1 MLSNL
6 PGMVYQCLH
15 DPPSFTYT
23 FVSEGSTELMGYT
36 PEELV
41 DNTAPKIFDM
51 VHPDDVDSLIKI
63 NEETLGHGK
72 PLETT
77 FRIITK
83 DGTVKWIW
91 ERCRVVDFYPDKTP
105 KLLEGFYT
113 DITNQRRLEAAE
125 LANRAKSEFLAN
137 MSHEIRTPMNAILGM
152 TALAKRN
159 YTREF
164 VMEYLDNITN
174 AGNQLLTI
182 INDILDFSKV
192 EAGVVELIP
201 EKYDVHSMINDI
213 VTMIHVR
220 IGKKPLDFIVDDD
233 PLLPDELIG
242 DMVRIK
248 QIIIN
253 LLSNAVKFTGEGY
266 IIFSISGEKGDVEDT
281 YRLNISITDT
291 GIGLKE
297 EDIPA
302 LFESFSQFD
311 SRRNRT
317 IEGTG
322 LGLAITKNLIE
333 LMDGEISVES
343 KYGEGSCFSLS
354 IMQKAVES
362 KTVKAYPVED
372 NCKVAVWERNKVK
385 SNILVNKIKRMGI
398 ECDVISSPDQVEN
411 YTHVFFDSYRFYD
424 MLKTPSA
431 GTKLIALTRGLADN
445 EKVPSNMVIIH
456 TPLTTLMAHRLLRNL
471 ETETISDED
480 ENVEF
485 TLKVNNAKFLVVD
498 DIDINLLISE
508 EILIAYGG
516 SVDLA
521 DSGTKSID
529 MMREN
534 DYDIVFMDHMM
545 PEMDGVDVTK
555 YIRALPEEKYKKL
568 PIVAL
573 TANVVGDVRD
583 LLISSGMNDFLS
595 KPLDPKE
602 MERILKEYLPSDKWS
617 FEQRFVQN
625 EVLPENKGSKI
636 LIVDDSRL
644 NQEVLS
650 RILRDDYFLSFAS
663 SGKEALEKI
672 ENEVPDLILLDIVMP
687 GMDGYEVLGK
697 LKEHVIYSSIPV
709 IVITGMSRAEDE
721 VKGLL
726 LGAVDYITK
735 PFHEV
740 VVKARVDTHVKIASQ
755 LRMIEQLS
763 SVDTI
768 TNIFNRR
775 QFVDLLMHEWDFAV
789 REKTPISILMVD
801 VDHFDDY
808 NNAYGDKKGDIA
820 LKTIAETIKS
830 VLHLP
835 DYVVARWDGEKFS
848 VLLPNTDLLGAVKVA
863 ESIRKTIETI
873 ASLTEDDAAHRL
885 TVSIGATYMTPTDKN
900 KIEEIIRKADKELQ
914 KAKDSGRNKTS
925 YSLAQ

>member
-6 PGMVYQCLH
+6 PGMIYQCLH
-15 DPPSFTYT
+15 DPPDFTYT

-36 PEELV
+36 PEELIN
-41 DNTAPKIFDM
+41 NTAPKMIDM
-51 VHPDDVDSLIKI
+51 VHPEDVDSVLKI
-63 NEETLGHGK
+63 NEDTLSHGK
-72 PLETT
+72 PLETS

-83 DGTVKWIW
+83 DGSVKWIL
-91 ERCRVVDFYPDKTP
+91 ERCRIVEFYPDNTP

-192 EAGVVELIP
+192 EAGVVDLMP
-201 EKYDVHSMINDI
+201 ETYDVNSMINDI

-220 IGKKPLDFIVDDD
+220 IGKKPLDFIIDDD
-233 PLLPDELIG
+233 PLLPGKLIG

-253 LLSNAVKFTGEGY
+253 LLSNAVKFTSEGY
-266 IIFSISGEKGDVEDT
+266 IIFSITGEKSEDEKT
-281 YRLNISITDT
+281 YKLSISITDT

-297 EDIPA
+297 DDITS
-302 LFESFSQFD
+302 LFDSFSQFD
-311 SRRNRT
+311 TRKNRN

-322 LGLAITKNLIE
+322 LGLAISKNLIE
-333 LMDGEISVES
+333 LMGGEISVKS
-343 KYGEGSCFSLS
+343 KYGEGSCFSFT
-354 IMQKAVES
+354 ITQNI
-362 KTVKAYPVED
+362 PED
-372 NCKVAVWERNKVK
+372 AETKLYHSDEHCKVAIWERNKVK
-385 SNILVNKIKRMGI
+385 SQILVNKISKMGI
-398 ECDVISSPDQVEN
+398 PCEVINNTEFIDN
-411 YTHVFFDSYRFYD
+411 YTHIFFDSYKFYD
-424 MLKTPSA
+424 MIKNPSL
-431 GTKLIALTRGLADN
+431 GVRLIALTRGLTDN
-445 EKVPSNMVIIH
+445 EKVPSNMIIIN
-456 TPLTTLMAHRLLRNL
+456 TPLTTVMAHSLLRNI
-471 ETETISDED
+471 EADGTDRS

-485 TLKVNNAKFLVVD
+485 TLKINNAKILVVD
-498 DIDINLLISE
+498 DIDINLFISE
-508 EILIAYGG
+508 EILVSYGA
-516 SVDLA
+516 SVELA
-521 DSGTKSID
+521 DSGAKSIEMIKD
-529 MMREN
+529 N

-583 LLISSGMNDFLS
+583 ILIESGMNDFLS

-602 MERILKEYLPSDKWS
+602 MERVLKEFLPKEKWS
-617 FEQRFVQN
+617 FTQRFVHH

-636 LIVDDSRL
+636 LIVDDSHL
-644 NQEVLS
+644 NQEILS
-650 RILRDDYFLSFAS
+650 RILRDDYFLTFAS
-663 SGKEALEKI
+663 SGIEALEKI
-672 ENEVPDLILLDIVMP
+672 ENEIPDLILLDIVMP
-687 GMDGYEVLGK
+687 GMDGYEVLTK
-697 LKEHVIYSSIPV
+697 LKEHVINSSIPV

-740 VVKARVDTHVKIASQ
+740 VVKARVDTHIKIASQ

-763 SVDTI
+763 SVDSI

-775 QFVDLLMHEWDFAV
+775 QFVDLLMHEWDFAM
-789 REKTPISILMVD
+789 REKSPISILMVD
-801 VDHFDDY
+801 VDHFKDY
-808 NNAYGDKKGDIA
+808 NNAYGEKKGDIA
-820 LKTIAETIKS
+820 LKIIAETIKS
-830 VLHLP
+830 MLHLP
-835 DYVVARWDGEKFS
+835 DYIAARWDGEKFS
-848 VLLPNTDLLGAVKVA
+848 VLLPNTDLLGAVKIA
-863 ESIRKTIETI
+863 ESIRKTIETV
-873 ASLTEDDAAHRL
+873 AALTEDDSTHRL
-885 TVSIGATYMTPTDKN
+885 TVSIGVTFMTPSSEN
-900 KIEEIIRKADKELQ
+900 KIEDIIRRADIELK
-914 KAKDSGRNKTS
+914 KAKDSGRNRIS
-925 YSLAQ
+925 YSLSQ